1 MMLVL
6 SRKIGE
12 TIQISDDIRVTVKQV
27 SGGRVR
33 LAIEAPE
40 SIRIRREEIADV
52 PSDLQSILLAPPIGC
67 LPLKDADG
75 N

>member
-1 MMLVL
+1 MLVL

-52 PSDLQSILLAPPIGC
+52 PSDVQSILGVLPIGC
-67 LPLKDADG
+67 VPLKDADG

>member
-40 SIRIRREEIADV
+40 SVRIRREEIADV
-52 PSDLQSILLAPPIGC
+52 RNDEQSILRVLPIGC

>member
-40 SIRIRREEIADV
+40 CVRVRREEIADV
-52 PSDLQSILLAPPIGC
+52 RSDEPSLLRVPPIGC
-67 LPLKDADG
+67 VPLKDADG